1 MKEISL
7 LVFSLL
13 MILLSAEVFTNS
25 VESLGR
31 KLSLSQAVVG
41 SILAAVGTAM
51 PETVLPLVAILMYGG
66 DAAKNI
72 GVGAILGA
80 PFMLSTIAFFL
91 ISVSVFIGF
100 FRKKRRFALHVEIH
114 SVKKDLVFFII
125 MYGAAI
131 VLPLFLQKGRIYIA
145 AGLFIGYCI
154 YTYMTFKGES
164 ADIMHGDELYLKRL
178 IRGCINFIAGRS
190 TVAGRQSQLANSSPQ
205 AKAAGLPLI
214 FFQVFGA
221 LALMVGSA
229 NVFIG
234 SLEKISCSLGVN
246 PMLFALLIAPVA
258 TELPEIFNSVSWTL
272 KGRDTLALGNVTGAM
287 VFQSTFP
294 VSLGLIFT
302 DWSISGFALLSAGLA
317 LLSSFIV
324 IADMHIRKRLSP
336 FTFLTGGL
344 FYAVYITFV
353 LTG

>member
-72 GVGAILGA
+72 GVGVILGA

-100 FRKKRRFALHVEIH
+100 LRKKRRFALHVEIH
-114 SVKKDLVFFII
+114 SVRKDLVFFII

-131 VLPLFLQKGRIYIA
+131 VLPLFLQKGHIYIA

-164 ADIMHGDELYLKRL
+164 ADMMHGDELYLKRL
-178 IRGCINFIAGRS
+178 IRGCVNFIAGRS
-190 TVAGRQSQLANSSPQ
+190 IAGRQSQLASSPPP
-205 AKAAGLPLI
+205 ARATGLPLI

-221 LALMVGSA
+221 LALMVGGA
-229 NVFIG
+229 HVFIG

-336 FTFLTGGL
+336 FTVLAGGF
-344 FYAVYITFV
+344 FYALYITFV
-353 LTG
+353 LSG